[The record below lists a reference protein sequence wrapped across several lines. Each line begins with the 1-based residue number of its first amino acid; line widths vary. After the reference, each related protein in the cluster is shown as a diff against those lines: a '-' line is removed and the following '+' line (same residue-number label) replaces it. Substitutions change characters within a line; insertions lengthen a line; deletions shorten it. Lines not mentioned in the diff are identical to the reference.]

1 MRILI
6 LGAGRVGAGLAELL
20 VQERNDITV
29 VDTDS
34 DSLGTLQERF
44 DLRTVQG
51 SATSLSVLQSAGIE
65 DTDILIAVTAHDEI
79 NLVACQIAHRC
90 FNVPQRIARVRS
102 QQWTQN
108 PELLSTEGFAVD
120 VAISPEGTIT
130 DYLTRLI
137 EIPEALQVLEFANGR
152 VGLLAVRADATSP
165 LAYRPIKELRQ
176 HLPAID

>member
-108 PELLSTEGFAVD
+108 PELLSTEG
-120 VAISPEGTIT
+120 
-130 DYLTRLI
+130 
-137 EIPEALQVLEFANGR
+137 LQWML
-152 VGLLAVRADATSP
+152 P
-165 LAYRPIKELRQ
+165 LAPKAPLQTI
-176 HLPAID
+176 